1 MVRTLDRYV
10 VSELVPPFLMG
21 VSVFLVLL
29 VGDILYVLAEYLAGG
44 QVPLSALLRL
54 LFYKLPHMLVLTFPV
69 STLFSTLLGVG
80 RLAKDNEI
88 TALRMAGLPF
98 VRIFLP
104 VAAFAVVVAG
114 LSFWVNEYLTPWA
127 NQRADQLIRQ
137 SIFREIFPRVRENV
151 FFRGPQN
158 RYFYVRR
165 ADETNHLLE
174 GVMIYEVGGAY
185 PRLITAQRAR
195 YGEGWWHLE
204 EGVVRELDERGFTTY
219 EAAFARFDVRVEGD
233 LGGFLLQQK
242 TPDQMSAAEL
252 REHLRE
258 LERSGLESRAV
269 AVDYYFKYAAPFA
282 VLVFALVAAPLSLH
296 GARGGRFTGV
306 AAAIVLIFVY
316 YVVMSTARAWGRAG
330 ALHPF
335 LAAWAAN
342 LLFLAGGVVAYL
354 WVEGIFFRPA
364 EILARQA
371 RVKEVASG
379 GAG

>member
-10 VSELVPPFLMG
+10 VAELVPPFLVG

-29 VGDILYVLAEYLAGG
+29 VGDVLYVLAEYLARG

-54 LFYKLPHMLVLTFPV
+54 LFYKLPHMLVITFPV
-69 STLFSTLLGVG
+69 STLFGTLLGVG
-80 RLAKDNEI
+80 RLARDNEI

-104 VAAFAVVVAG
+104 VGAFALVVAG

-127 NQRADQLIRQ
+127 NQRADLLIRQ
-137 SIFREIFPRVRENV
+137 AIFREIFPRVRENV

-165 ADETNHLLE
+165 ADETNRVLE
-174 GVMIYEVGGAY
+174 GVMIYEPAAAY
-185 PRLITAQRAR
+185 PRMITAKRAR

-204 EGVVRELDERGFTTY
+204 EGVIREFDDKGFTAY
-219 EAAFARFDVRVEGD
+219 EAAFQRFDVRVEGD
-233 LGGFLLQQK
+233 LQGFLLQQK

-252 REHLRE
+252 RQHLKD
-258 LERSGLESRAV
+258 LERSGLETRAA
-269 AVDYYFKYAAPFA
+269 AVDYYFKFAAPFA

-306 AAAIVLIFVY
+306 GAAIALVFVY

-342 LLFLAGGVVAYL
+342 LLFLAAGVLGYM
-354 WVEGIFFRPA
+354 WVEGVFFRPA
-364 EILARQA
+364 ELLGRP
-371 RVKEVASG
+371 RGVKEAASG
-379 GAG
+379 GVG

>member
-10 VSELVPPFLMG
+10 ISELVPPFLMG

-29 VGDILYVLAEYLAGG
+29 VGDILYVLAEYLARG
-44 QVPLSALLRL
+44 QVPLGALLRL

-69 STLFSTLLGVG
+69 STLFGTLLGVG
-80 RLAKDNEI
+80 RLARDNEI

-98 VRIFLP
+98 VRIFVP
-104 VAAFAVVVAG
+104 VAAFALVVAAA
-114 LSFWVNEYLTPWA
+114 SFWVNEYLTPWA

-158 RYFYVRR
+158 RYFYIRR
-165 ADETNHLLE
+165 ADETNRVLE
-174 GVMIYEVGGAY
+174 GVMIYEPTAAF
-185 PRLITAQRAR
+185 PRLITAKRAR

-204 EGVVRELDERGFTTY
+204 DGVLREFDQNGFTSY
-219 EAAFARFDVRVEGD
+219 EAGFARFDVRVEGD
-233 LGGFLLQQK
+233 WQGFLLQQR

-258 LERSGLESRAV
+258 LERSGLETRAV
-269 AVDYYFKYAAPFA
+269 AVDYYFKFAAPFA

-306 AAAIVLIFVY
+306 AAAIVLVFIY

-342 LLFLAGGVVAYL
+342 LLFLVAGILGYL
-354 WVEGIFFRPA
+354 WVEGVFFRPA
-364 EILARQA
+364 ELLGRPP
-371 RVKEVASG
+371 RVKEAASG

>member
-1 MVRTLDRYV
+1 MARTLDRYV
-10 VSELVPPFLMG
+10 VSELIPPFLMG

-29 VGDILYVLAEYLAGG
+29 VGDILYVLAEYLARG
-44 QVPLSALLRL
+44 QVPLGALLRL
-54 LFYKLPHMLVLTFPV
+54 LFYKLPAMLVLTFPV
-69 STLFSTLLGVG
+69 STLFGTLLGVG
-80 RLAKDNEI
+80 RLARDNEI

-104 VAAFAVVVAG
+104 VAAFALVVAG
-114 LSFWVNEYLTPWA
+114 LSFWVNEYLAPWA

-137 SIFREIFPRVRENV
+137 SIFREILPRVRENV

-165 ADETNHLLE
+165 ADETNRVLE
-174 GVMIYEVGGAY
+174 GVMIYEVGGAF
-185 PRLITAQRAR
+185 PRLITAKRAR

-204 EGVVRELDERGFTTY
+204 EGVLREFDDNGFTTY
-219 EAAFARFDVRVEGD
+219 EAAFARFDIRVEGD
-233 LGGFLLQQK
+233 LQGFLLQQK

-252 REHLRE
+252 REHLKE
-258 LERSGLESRAV
+258 LERSGLEVRAA
-269 AVDYYFKYAAPFA
+269 AVDYYFKFAAPFA
-282 VLVFALVAAPLSLH
+282 VLVFALVAAPLALH

-306 AAAIVLIFVY
+306 AAAIVLVFVY

-342 LLFLAGGVVAYL
+342 LLFLLGGLVAYL
-354 WVEGIFFRPA
+354 WVEGVFFRPA
-364 EILARQA
+364 ELMGRPP
-371 RVKEVASG
+371 RVGEAASG